1 MTEDWLDRR
10 VREALDEDIG
20 PGDLTAEATVPEG
33 ARCRARLVAKQA
45 GVLSGMR
52 PFRRAF
58 DLAGA
63 APESWHASEDGA
75 RFAPG
80 DVLAAFEGDT
90 RGTLSGERVALNFLQ
105 RLSGTATL
113 TAQFVDAVGELPCRV
128 CDTRK
133 TTPLFRPLEREA
145 VRHGGG
151 ANHRYNLA
159 SGVLIKENHIRAA
172 GGVAAA
178 LHAVQGKAP
187 HLVGIEIEVTTLD
200 ELREA
205 LGAGATAVLLDNMD
219 LDTMREAVGLAR
231 ELAPGVLLEASG
243 NVTVARVRAIA
254 ETGVDLVS
262 VGALTH
268 SAPAADVSLLIEA
281 L

>member
-1 MTEDWLDRR
+1 
-10 VREALDEDIG
+10 
-20 PGDLTAEATVPEG
+20 
-33 ARCRARLVAKQA
+33 
-45 GVLSGMR
+45 
-52 PFRRAF
+52 
-58 DLAGA
+58 
-63 APESWHASEDGA
+63 
-75 RFAPG
+75 
-80 DVLAAFEGDT
+80 VLAAFEGDT